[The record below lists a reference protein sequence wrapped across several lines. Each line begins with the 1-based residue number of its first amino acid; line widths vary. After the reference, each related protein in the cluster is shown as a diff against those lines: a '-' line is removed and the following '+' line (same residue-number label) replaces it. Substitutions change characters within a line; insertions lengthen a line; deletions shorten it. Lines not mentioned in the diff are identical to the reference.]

1 MSRKSKT
8 TYIDDDDKIEIKAHR
23 GRGKQDYQ
31 KLKPYLVYQYLLENT
46 DEDHAVSAEYIAHDI
61 KRKYKIYAERRSIY
75 KDIEEINK
83 ICLMLEEDCTID
95 EAEEMLAE
103 DESLKTVAYKS
114 SKGFYVRQRQFDL
127 EDIRLLAECV
137 YSAKFIAKSKAEHLV
152 DVLCKFVSEYQA
164 DSIKYNAYLVDRVKT
179 SNTSVRKSI
188 SAINEAMV
196 YSSEHKP
203 EKISFKYLK
212 YTIDDVSSQVER
224 RHGEKYIVSPFQLM
238 INEGNYYLLA
248 YEEKSQ
254 KMKTYRVDRM
264 KDVRL
269 TNTPR
274 EGTEAFAEID
284 LKNYAMRHFS
294 MFGGEETYVVIQ
306 AINPLLDTMVE
317 RFGNEKY
324 QAVYSK
330 VDDRHFKVQVHVE
343 VSDQFFGW
351 LLGFGKR
358 VKLLYPHDTVE
369 QFKAYLDKIRNT
381 Y

>member
-1 MSRKSKT
+1 MARKPKPAT
-8 TYIDDDDKIEIKAHR
+8 PADDIKSHK
-23 GRGKQDYQ
+23 GRGKQEHQ
-31 KLKPYLVYQYLLENT
+31 KLKPYVVYQYLLENT
-46 DEDHAVSAEYIAHDI
+46 DEDHAISADAIAEKI
-61 KRKYKIYAERRSIY
+61 KDEYKIYAERRSIY
-75 KDIEEINK
+75 RDIEEINK

-114 SKGFYVRQRQFDL
+114 NKGFYVRQRHFDL

-152 DVLCKFVSEYQA
+152 NVLCEFVSEYQA

-179 SNTSVRKSI
+179 SNTSVRKNI
-188 SAINEAMV
+188 AVINEAITR
-196 YSSEHKP
+196 SAAHKP

-248 YEEKSQ
+248 YEDKSQ

-269 TNTPR
+269 TNQPR
-274 EGTEAFAEID
+274 DGTE
-284 LKNYAMRHFS
+284 
-294 MFGGEETYVVIQ
+294 
-306 AINPLLDTMVE
+306 
-317 RFGNEKY
+317 
-324 QAVYSK
+324 
-330 VDDRHFKVQVHVE
+330 
-343 VSDQFFGW
+343 
-351 LLGFGKR
+351 
-358 VKLLYPHDTVE
+358 
-369 QFKAYLDKIRNT
+369 
-381 Y
+381 

>member
-1 MSRKSKT
+1 MARKPKPAT
-8 TYIDDDDKIEIKAHR
+8 PVDDIKSHK
-23 GRGKQDYQ
+23 GRGKQEHQ
-31 KLKPYLVYQYLLENT
+31 KLKPYVVYQYLLENT
-46 DEDHAVSAEYIAHDI
+46 DEDHAISADAIAEKI
-61 KRKYKIYAERRSIY
+61 KDEYKIYAERRSIY
-75 KDIEEINK
+75 RDIEEINK

-95 EAEEMLAE
+95 EAEAMLVE

-114 SKGFYVRQRQFDL
+114 NKGFYVRQRHFDL

-152 DVLCKFVSEYQA
+152 NVLCEFVSEYQA

-179 SNTSVRKSI
+179 SNTSVRKNI
-188 SAINEAMV
+188 AVINEAITR
-196 YSSEHKP
+196 SAAHKP

-248 YEEKSQ
+248 YEDKSQ

-269 TNTPR
+269 TNQPR
-274 EGTEAFAEID
+274 EGTEEFTKID

-294 MFGGEETYVVIQ
+294 MFGGEETCVVIQ

-358 VKLLYPHDTVE
+358 VKLLYPNDTVE
-369 QFKAYLDKIRNT
+369 QFKAYLDKIRNI

>member
-1 MSRKSKT
+1 MARKQKPK
-8 TYIDDDDKIEIKAHR
+8 YIEDDEEIEIESHE
-23 GRGKQDYQ
+23 GRGKQVHQ
-31 KLKPYLVYQYLLENT
+31 KLKPHIVYQYLLENT
-46 DEDHAVSAEYIAHDI
+46 DEDHAVSAEYIAYDI

-212 YTIDDVSSQVER
+212 CT
-224 RHGEKYIVSPFQLM
+224 F
-238 INEGNYYLLA
+238 
-248 YEEKSQ
+248 
-254 KMKTYRVDRM
+254 T
-264 KDVRL
+264 
-269 TNTPR
+269 
-274 EGTEAFAEID
+274 F
-284 LKNYAMRHFS
+284 
-294 MFGGEETYVVIQ
+294 
-306 AINPLLDTMVE
+306 
-317 RFGNEKY
+317 
-324 QAVYSK
+324 
-330 VDDRHFKVQVHVE
+330 
-343 VSDQFFGW
+343 
-351 LLGFGKR
+351 
-358 VKLLYPHDTVE
+358 VK
-369 QFKAYLDKIRNT
+369 
-381 Y
+381 